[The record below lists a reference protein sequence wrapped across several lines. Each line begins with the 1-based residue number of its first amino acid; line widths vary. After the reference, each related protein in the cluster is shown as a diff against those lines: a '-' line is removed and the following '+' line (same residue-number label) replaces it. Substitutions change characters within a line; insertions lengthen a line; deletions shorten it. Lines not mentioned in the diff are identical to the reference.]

1 MMPGGMN
8 PRNMKKLMKRMG
20 IKSDEIDAEQVVI
33 KCVDREIVI
42 EEPSVVRT
50 VIQGQEM
57 FQIQGRVRESEQEAS
72 VSISQ
77 EDVNLVMAQAKVGEE
92 KAIAALEKAEGDL
105 AQAIIDLKG

>member
-1 MMPGGMN
+1 MPGGMN